1 MARYDPSTAL
11 LVVDVQNDFTD
22 PDGSLAVP
30 GGERV
35 VPVIDRE
42 IRDAVAAGATV
53 VYTQDWHP
61 PVTPHFRSSGGIW
74 PDHCVAGTWG
84 AEFHPDLDVRG
95 AIVRK
100 GVDGGDGYSAFSV
113 RDPDTGQTAATAL
126 GSLLQQRGVDRI
138 VVVGL
143 ATDYCVVET
152 VLDARRLGLDVE
164 VLADAVRAVDL
175 RPGDGDA
182 AIARMREAGAAVT

>member
-95 AIVRK
+95 EIVRK

-126 GSLLQQRGVDRI
+126 GSLLQRRGVDRI